1 MTANQISDHTPGPWH
16 VDGPN
21 AGLGAGIRDARDRRI
36 AHTAE
41 SYTNHRDPILTDE
54 AQANARLIASAPE
67 MCDLLSATLELIDAY
82 KGDLNRS
89 QIQALRGRIAMTLKA
104 ATGATP

>member
-21 AGLGAGIRDARDRRI
+21 AGLGAGIRDARERRI

-41 SYTNHRDPILTDE
+41 SYTNNRDPILTDE
-54 AQANARLIASAPE
+54 AQANARLIASAP
-67 MCDLLSATLELIDAY
+67 DLLAENETLKKQLVELRNYIVTLERTFGLSPS
-82 KGDLNRS
+82 KF
-89 QIQALRGRIAMTLKA
+89 A
-104 ATGATP
+104 ATGATNA